1 MNSFARRVNEKYL
14 EIQSGDIRFGLG
26 LKKGNY
32 INLILTKSCTKMKE
46 FFMKLIGCIF
56 LILFFLS
63 GCSSEKQVLGT
74 WSDNN
79 GRTYEFLS
87 DHTGVAKFDY
97 KKISGEKAFEVGVQM
112 GLTAYSVENFRW
124 KFLENNV
131 VKVQLEN
138 NQVITFKLSDGVL
151 TSSTNLK
158 FKKLT
163 N

>member
-1 MNSFARRVNEKYL
+1 
-14 EIQSGDIRFGLG
+14 
-26 LKKGNY
+26 
-32 INLILTKSCTKMKE
+32 
-46 FFMKLIGCIF
+46 MKLIGCIF

-63 GCSSEKQVLGT
+63 GCSSEKQVFGT